1 MFFTIFCMHAKWDNP
16 IFFFFGRKKADRK
29 FKLSFLYFRAFP
41 NCIISDVLRLLLILK
56 MSVSPPHRYFSIGK
70 IFFHWQDIFF
80 IGKISFSLERHFFS
94 ISKIFFIR
102 KIFFHWK
109 DTFFNQQDFFSI
121 DKKFFSLSRYF
132 SIGKTAKPLKVQMH
146 NTICCKSFSAIL
158 KYSSF
163 LKLQKLG
170 GCNSTMQCPPRV
182 LNTVKGDVF
191 NFYSCL

>member
-1 MFFTIFCMHAKWDNP
+1 MHAKWDNP

-56 MSVSPPHRYFSIGK
+56 MSVSPPHRYFFHWK
-70 IFFHWQDIFF
+70 VFFHWHDIFF
-80 IGKISFSLERHFFS
+80 IGKIFS
-94 ISKIFFIR
+94 IGKIFFSE
-102 KIFFHWK
+102 KIFFPLARYFFHWK
-109 DTFFNQQDFFSI
+109 DI
-121 DKKFFSLSRYF
+121 L

-163 LKLQKLG
+163 LKLQKLCG
-170 GCNSTMQCPPRV
+170 YNCTMQCLPRV
-182 LNTVKGDVF
+182 LNTVNLTFSIFIHVCDF
-191 NFYSCL
+191 NDALWAHTHY